1 MLLYQISNVCCY
13 FSLLPCL
20 LQNFYLLCYLRSVAG
35 RDDAAFL
42 ASCAWVAAQ
51 RTVNHDGMSM
61 ALVRD
66 SERRMA
72 AQHQMPG
79 LPLRVGAIVLMQLEG
94 DVEEA
99 AARVR
104 GTTATVATTR
114 GGATVIREPGWGVAK
129 ILSLV
134 GSGGDAEMSVH
145 YLGNNATENDAKYLY
160 APYSLLYQGIEEG
173 TAWTQ
178 TILKTTVCFIIDE
191 EHWSGSGDF
200 IGSRAAS

>member
-72 AQHQMPG
+72 AQRQMPG

-94 DVEEA
+94 
-99 AARVR
+99 
-104 GTTATVATTR
+104 TTATVVTTH
-114 GGATVIREPGWGVAK
+114 GGATDICEPGSGIAK

-134 GSGGDAEMSVH
+134 GSGGDPEMSVH
-145 YLGNNATENDAKYLY
+145 YLGDKATENDAKCPY
-160 APYSLLYQGIEEG
+160 ALYSLLYQGMEEG

-178 TILKTTVCFIIDE
+178 TILKTTVCCIIDE
-191 EHWSGSGDF
+191 EHWSGSGDSVRLPKMA
-200 IGSRAAS
+200 G

>member
-1 MLLYQISNVCCY
+1 M
-13 FSLLPCL
+13 
-20 LQNFYLLCYLRSVAG
+20 AG

-51 RTVNHDGMSM
+51 PTVNHDGMSM

-72 AQHQMPG
+72 AQRQMPG

-114 GGATVIREPGWGVAK
+114 GGATVICEPGWGVAK

-145 YLGNNATENDAKYLY
+145 YLGNKATENGANCPY

-178 TILKTTVCFIIDE
+178 TILKTTVCCIIDE

-200 IGSRAAS
+200 IDGRAAS